1 MGLFSVNK
9 TANPTDS
16 RQAVDTE
23 GQALQGSA
31 VASRDEAI
39 AIGGNKNT
47 TKFGDDFSN
56 NSGIANLSDGIALG
70 GSNNQVGGLKVGG
83 EVSGT
88 INITSSEGVE
98 AVTKTFADTVKEV
111 VAANNNRPNDPVPLN
126 PDPDDDDAAGAG
138 EETKSGSNG
147 KIMLGVVLLLVALAG
162 WFLFGRKKKA

>member
-56 NSGIANLSDGIALG
+56 NSGITNLSDGIALG

-88 INITSSEGVE
+88 INISSSEGVE

-111 VAANNNRPNDPVPLN
+111 VAASNARPADAVPLN
-126 PDPDDDDAAGAG
+126 PDPDAEETPDAAKKNTGGKWILAG
-138 EETKSGSNG
+138 VG
-147 KIMLGVVLLLVALAG
+147 LLLALVG